1 VINKLPKWVEFGG
14 FFLAFNA
21 GFINAVGL
29 LGFKHQAVSHL
40 TGTSTFL
47 SLAIANTNMQEVIH
61 LLLVM
66 ASFIIGAA
74 YSGLVIGNT
83 ALQLGRRYSVAL
95 ITESA
100 LLFASMYLLNNES
113 LAGHF
118 FASAACGL
126 QNAMTSTYSGAVV
139 RTTHVSGLFTDL
151 GVALGLRLR
160 GHKTDFRKVILYGI
174 LITGFIVGGVA
185 GSLLFARVAF
195 SAIVVPGALT
205 ALIAV
210 GYWAFLQNQIRFHSD
225 S

>member
-1 VINKLPKWVEFGG
+1 M
-14 FFLAFNA
+14 
-21 GFINAVGL
+21 
-29 LGFKHQAVSHL
+29 
-40 TGTSTFL
+40 
-47 SLAIANTNMQEVIH
+47 SLAIANANIQEVIH

-66 ASFIIGAA
+66 ASFIVGAA

-100 LLFASMYLLNNES
+100 LLFVSMYLLNNES

-160 GHKTDFRKVILYGI
+160 GHKTDLRKVILYGI

-210 GYWAFLQNQIRFHSD
+210 GYWAFLQNQMRVHSK
-225 S
+225 